1 MGRNTGPVCRYC
13 RTDKRKLYLKGERCN
28 SAKCPITKK
37 RGTPGKDPRAR
48 TKKMSDYGL
57 QLREKQKLKRM
68 YGMYEKQFHTF
79 FEKADRKP
87 GKTGDN
93 LITMLECRLDN
104 IVYRMRFASS
114 RSQARQLVL
123 HGHVTVNGKKVN
135 IPSYIVKAE
144 DAIELSEN
152 GKKLTVVKESLKE
165 FTRSG
170 VYPWLEVDPDAMK
183 GTVKTLPGRNDVTDL
198 EDIKE
203 QFIVELYSR

>member
-1 MGRNTGPVCRYC
+1 MGRYTGPVCRLC
-13 RTDKRKLYLKGERCN
+13 RADKRKLYLKGERCN

-37 RGTPGKDPRAR
+37 RNIPGKDPRAR

-57 QLREKQKLKRM
+57 QLREKQKVKRM
-68 YGMYEKQFHTF
+68 YGMYEKQFKIF

-93 LITMLECRLDN
+93 LITMLESRLDN

-114 RSQARQLVL
+114 RGQARQLIL
-123 HGHVTVNGKKVN
+123 HGHILVNGKKVN
-135 IPSYIVKAE
+135 IPSYVVKAE
-144 DAIELSEN
+144 DEIEISEN

-170 VYPWLEVDPDAMK
+170 VSPWLDVDPDQMK
-183 GTVKTLPGRNDVTDL
+183 GSIKAIPSRNDITDL

-203 QFIVELYSR
+203 QLIVELYSK